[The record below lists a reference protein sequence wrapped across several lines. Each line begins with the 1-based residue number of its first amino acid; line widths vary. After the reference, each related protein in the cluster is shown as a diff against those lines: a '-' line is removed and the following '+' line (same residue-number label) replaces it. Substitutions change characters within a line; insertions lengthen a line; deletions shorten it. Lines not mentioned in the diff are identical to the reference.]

1 MKKVAIITGSASGIG
16 LNIAEHFIKAEYR
29 VVFCDLN
36 ENALND
42 IVKKYSNDEVLGLKC
57 DVSKEE
63 YIQNLIDK
71 SFEKFGRID
80 VLINNAGLQ
89 YVAKLEDFPTH
100 KFTQML
106 QIMLVGA
113 FCATKYVLP
122 IMKSQKFERI
132 INMASIQWAYRLC
145 R

>member
-1 MKKVAIITGSASGIG
+1 M
-16 LNIAEHFIKAEYR
+16 
-29 VVFCDLN
+29 
-36 ENALND
+36 
-42 IVKKYSNDEVLGLKC
+42 KKYSNDEVLGLKC

-63 YIQNLIDK
+63 DIQNLIDK

-122 IMKSQKFERI
+122 NYEITEI
-132 INMASIQWAYRLC
+132 
-145 R
+145 